1 MGIFDFL
8 KTDSFKSWKDVRS
21 GLKCL
26 DTERYRK
33 QLEFILR
40 EGLDGQLTSIEKK
53 NLYDCIA
60 QATAD
65 NPKPL
70 KNLPEPSNPVV
81 TTRLCAWLDHVYNTK
96 GHVTTPGESCSLTP
110 IAISAPAQTRAA
122 IEKAY
127 RFVSE
132 RSGEPFSSGI
142 ITNMDEVKVETWIE
156 KLYMVMGRPWI
167 ISSSVLFVEDALCI
181 PSIAEAFSINP
192 RLGMIQWKKQQLIV
206 LKGQALNDG
215 IIPGQ
220 LPVTKKLDP
229 VEIGAKLRAKGWEL
243 EEN

>member
-8 KTDSFKSWKDVRS
+8 KTDTFKSWKDVRS

-40 EGLDGQLTSIEKK
+40 EGLDSQLSSIEKK

-60 QATAD
+60 QAAAG

-70 KNLPEPSNPVV
+70 KDLPEPSNPEV
-81 TTRLCAWLDHVYNTK
+81 TIRLCAWLDHAYNTK
-96 GHVTTPGESCSLTP
+96 GHVTAPGESYSLTP
-110 IAISAPAQTRAA
+110 IAVSAPAQTRAA

-142 ITNMDEVKVETWIE
+142 ITNMDQAHGATWRE
-156 KLYMVMGRPWI
+156 KLALVMGRPWV
-167 ISSSVLFVEDALCI
+167 ISSSALLLEDALCI
-181 PSIAEAFSINP
+181 PTMVEAFSTNP
-192 RLGMIQWKKQQLIV
+192 RLGMIHWKKQQLLV
-206 LKGQALNDG
+206 LNGQAIMDG
-215 IIPGQ
+215 VIPL
-220 LPVTKKLDP
+220 LPVTKMIDP
-229 VEIGAKLRAKGWEL
+229 VEIGVKLRAKGWEL